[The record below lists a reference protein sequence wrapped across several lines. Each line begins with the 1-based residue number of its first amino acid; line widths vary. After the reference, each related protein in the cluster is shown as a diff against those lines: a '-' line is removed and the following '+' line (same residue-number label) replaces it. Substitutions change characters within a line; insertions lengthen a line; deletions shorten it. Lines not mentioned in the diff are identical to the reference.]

1 MLNRV
6 DRIQIAAS
14 DRHAVAGAW
23 QRLLDAE
30 LVREDQVK
38 VLGARR
44 SVLRVGSSELEILE
58 PDGPGP
64 VADHVSAGIGGP
76 FAAGLAAP
84 DLDALRAQLE
94 SQGVRVL
101 AETGQLFADAAALGI
116 PGLRVVLSR
125 YEEREPRGLI
135 RQLYEVTHL
144 TPDAAGAAA
153 RIAALFGLD
162 AGHFVP
168 IRSENYGYDGSLTL
182 FDPDRLD
189 RIETIHPYDAE
200 KTMGRFFAK
209 GGPCLYM
216 CYCEADDVGAVR
228 ERLLEHAPRSWT
240 GTREGQNPD
249 GLFIHPRALGG
260 AMLGVSRTTHA
271 WTWSGSPARVRPAAA
286 R

>member
-1 MLNRV
+1 MTD
-6 DRIQIAAS
+6 DRYRDLKKISDDARSQAS
-14 DRHAVAGAW
+14 DRNAS
-23 QRLLDAE
+23 RD
-30 LVREDQVK
+30 
-38 VLGARR
+38 ARR
-44 SVLRVGSSELEILE
+44 RAKAQDPETADELRDVCGALKASRSDEHPADTQSTSGEQETSKVGRPKGSRSK
-58 PDGPGP
+58 P
-64 VADHVSAGIGGP
+64 VA
-76 FAAGLAAP
+76 
-84 DLDALRAQLE
+84 Q
-94 SQGVRVL
+94 RV
-101 AETGQLFADAAALGI
+101 AEKMLNA
-116 PGLRVVLSR
+116 LSR
-125 YEEREPRGLI
+125 KPVQYWDKLTAT
-135 RQLYEVTHL
+135 QLYEVTHL

-228 ERLLEHAPRSWT
+228 ERLLEHAPRAWT